1 MYIAPRAYCFC
12 FRLVTA
18 LQLLEFPYG
27 DGIEVIFA
35 GGRRKFIPNNEMD
48 PEYSYTVGERLDGRN
63 LLQEWVAKYPNSQYV
78 WNKTSFDQIDEE
90 KVDHVIG
97 WWLSN

>member
-1 MYIAPRAYCFC
+1 MLF

-18 LQLLEFPYG
+18 LQLVEFPYG

-35 GGRRKFIPNNEMD
+35 GGRRKFIPNNETD
-48 PEYSYTVGERLDGRN
+48 PEYSKTGERLDGRN
-63 LLQEWVAKYPNSQYV
+63 LLQEFVAKYPNSEYV

-97 WWLSN
+97 WWLSK